1 MKENIDHAENNS
13 NQNRV
18 DKQQSILKI
27 KIFLH
32 IVIVALMMYL
42 VCAVLLPYN
51 PADGMG
57 KVFAIT
63 LSVFVFA
70 FSSFRIKSLYE
81 KHLVNNKRI

>member
-42 VCAVLLPYN
+42 ICAVLLPYD

-57 KVFAIT
+57 KVVVIT
-63 LSVFVFA
+63 LSVFVFV
-70 FSSFRIKSLYE
+70 FSASRIKVLYG
-81 KHLVNNKRI
+81 KIFG